1 MKPLIYAPAE
11 WEKILEKIKKDQPPS
26 VWLIRN
32 NMRKKMGFT
41 VREHTEWLGYYD
53 DATKEQRK
61 AKFHGYRT
69 MIHLD
74 FYDER
79 YRSLFLLRYGSND
92 ALSER
97 FDI

>member
-1 MKPLIYAPAE
+1 MKPLTYAPNE

-26 VWLIRN
+26 VWLIRS

-41 VREHTEWLGYYD
+41 VREHQEWLGYYD
-53 DATKEQRK
+53 DATPEQRR
-61 AKFHGYRT
+61 AKLHGYRT

-79 YRSLFLLRYGSND
+79 YRSLFLLRYGSDD

-97 FDI
+97 SAF

>member
-1 MKPLIYAPAE
+1 MKPLIYEPKE
-11 WEKILEKIKKDQPPS
+11 WDKILEKIKKDQPPS

-61 AKFHGYRT
+61 AKHHGYRT

-79 YRSLFLLRYGSND
+79 YRSLFLLRYGSEPV
-92 ALSER
+92 SEKL
-97 FDI
+97 IS